1 MRPSLGPNSV
11 CELESPTRRVDDRS
25 MSLGRLDLPIFSL
38 SSVVPAD
45 LSQVTPT
52 YRRCVVPKV
61 LVTVTRC
68 VVVVVKVQYGRSCPP
83 FAIQGNANG
92 YILRGQY
99 CYRCAVC
106 IFNPVPLVYPRQL
119 MVSHGSVDVRS
130 NLLQKQRTTS
140 QIRALRVCKHTDM

>member
-1 MRPSLGPNSV
+1 
-11 CELESPTRRVDDRS
+11 

-68 VVVVVKVQYGRSCPP
+68 VVVVVKVQYT
-83 FAIQGNANG
+83 
-92 YILRGQY
+92 
-99 CYRCAVC
+99 RCLEDTPYEDSDKVYE
-106 IFNPVPLVYPRQL
+106 FNRQI
-119 MVSHGSVDVRS
+119 SSDVADKLAPCVAES
-130 NLLQKQRTTS
+130 
-140 QIRALRVCKHTDM
+140 